1 MPKVKKVVLAYSG
14 GVDTSICIPFLK
26 EKYGISE
33 VITFVADLG
42 QGDDLEK
49 ISDKA
54 LKSGASQSIVGKL
67 VEPFVDRYA
76 FPAIRANA
84 LYSDK
89 YPLSTAL
96 ARPLIAESLV
106 ANARKFD
113 ADAVA
118 HGCTGKG
125 NDQVRFDL
133 AINALG
139 PDLQIIT
146 PAREWNMSR
155 EEAIAY
161 GERFG
166 IPAPVSK
173 KSPYS
178 IDVNLLG
185 RSIEAG
191 FLEDPFLAPEEDVFE
206 MTSSIESAPNKPEEI
221 EIEFRNGFPVAIDN
235 EYLKP
240 VELIK
245 KANHLAGK
253 HGFGRIDMIEDRVVG
268 IKSRE
273 IYETPGI
280 LLLIKAHQE
289 LESLTLS
296 PDVIDFKNLI
306 DKKWSRL
313 VYQGFWFGPLKNALD
328 CFINATQETVTGTVK
343 IKLFKGNAIIVGRS
357 SKNNSL
363 YREDL
368 ATYSHNDTFNHRSAE
383 GFIYMWGMSNKIWAE
398 ANIDSSKEK

>member
-1 MPKVKKVVLAYSG
+1 MKDLKRVVLAYSG
-14 GVDTSICIPFLK
+14 GVDTSVCIPYLR
-26 EKYGISE
+26 EKYGVSE

-42 QGDDLEK
+42 QGEDLE
-49 ISDKA
+49 IIREKA
-54 LKSGASQSIVGKL
+54 LQSGAFKSIIGDL
-67 VEPFVDRYA
+67 VKPFIDEFA

-84 LYSDK
+84 LYGDK

-96 ARPLIAESLV
+96 ARPLIAKNLV
-106 ANARKFD
+106 AIAREFN

-133 AINALG
+133 TINALG
-139 PDLQIIT
+139 PDLEIIT
-146 PAREWNMSR
+146 PAREWKMSR
-155 EEAIAY
+155 EEAINY

-191 FLEDPFLAPEEDVFE
+191 VLEDPMSPPSEDIFE
-206 MTSSIESAPNKPEEI
+206 MTSSIKEAPEEPEDI
-221 EIEFRNGFPVAIDN
+221 VIEFLNGFPVSIN
-235 EYLKP
+235 KEKLNNL
-240 VELIK
+240 ELMK
-245 KANHLAGK
+245 RANLIAGK
-253 HGFGRIDMIEDRVVG
+253 HGFGRLDMMEDRIVG

-273 IYETPGI
+273 IYETPGL
-280 LLLIKAHQE
+280 LLLIKAHKE
-289 LESLTLS
+289 MESLTLN
-296 PDVIDFKNLI
+296 PDVLEFKSLV
-306 DKKWSRL
+306 DKKWGQL
-313 VYQGFWFGPLKNALD
+313 VYRGFWYGPLKSALD
-328 CFINATQETVTGTVK
+328 EFISSTQQSVNGVVK
-343 IKLFKGNAIIVGRS
+343 IRLHKGNAVVIGRS
-357 SKNNSL
+357 SIQNSL

-368 ATYSHNDTFNHRSAE
+368 ATYNKNDSFDHESAK

-398 ANIDSSKEK
+398 SNNNNVK

>member
-1 MPKVKKVVLAYSG
+1 MQQVKKVVLAYSG
-14 GVDTSICIPFLK
+14 GVDTSVCIPYLK
-26 EKYGISE
+26 NEYGISE
-33 VITFVADLG
+33 VVTFVADLG
-42 QGDDLEK
+42 QGEDLEAIK
-49 ISDKA
+49 QKA
-54 LKSGASQSIVGKL
+54 LRSGASDSIIGNL
-67 VEPFVDRYA
+67 VDTFVERYA

-84 LYSDK
+84 LYSEK

-96 ARPLIAESLV
+96 ARPLIAENLV
-106 ANARKFD
+106 NVARESN

-139 PDLQIIT
+139 PDLKIIT

-155 EEAIAY
+155 EEAILY
-161 GERFG
+161 GEQFG

-191 FLEDPFLAPEEDVFE
+191 LLEDPMQEPPEDIFA
-206 MTSSIESAPNKPEEI
+206 MTSSIDDAPNSPQDI
-221 EIEFRNGFPVAIDN
+221 EIVFKNGFPIGIGN
-235 EYLKP
+235 ELLKP
-240 VELIK
+240 VEIIN
-245 KANHLAGK
+245 KANHLAGA

-273 IYETPGI
+273 IYESPGI

-289 LESLTLS
+289 LETITLN
-296 PDVIDFKNLI
+296 PDVIDFKGI
-306 DKKWSRL
+306 IQKKWAQL
-313 VYQGFWFGPLKNALD
+313 VYQGFWFGPLKKSLD
-328 CFINATQETVTGTVK
+328 AFIESTQQSVNGRVK
-343 IKLFKGNAIIVGRS
+343 IRLHKGNAIVIGRIS
-357 SKNNSL
+357 ENNSL

-368 ATYSHNDTFNHRSAE
+368 ATYSQDDIFNHKLAE

-398 ANIDSSKEK
+398 LNSKNK

>member
-1 MPKVKKVVLAYSG
+1 MHQVKKVVLAYSG
-14 GVDTSICIPFLK
+14 GVDTSVCIPYLK
-26 EKYGISE
+26 NEYGISE
-33 VITFVADLG
+33 VVTFVADLG
-42 QGDDLEK
+42 QGDDLERVRQ
-49 ISDKA
+49 KA
-54 LKSGASQSIVGKL
+54 LNSGATKSVIGNL
-67 VEPFVDRYA
+67 VDNFVEKYA

-84 LYSDK
+84 LYGEK

-96 ARPLIAESLV
+96 ARPLIAENLV
-106 ANARKFD
+106 NLARELN

-133 AINALG
+133 AIHALG

-146 PAREWNMSR
+146 PAREWKMSR
-155 EEAIAY
+155 EEAILY
-161 GERFG
+161 GEKFG

-191 FLEDPFLAPEEDVFE
+191 LLEDPMEEPNEDVFV
-206 MTSSIESAPNKPEEI
+206 MTSSINDAPNSPRDI
-221 EIEFRNGFPVAIDN
+221 EIVFRNGFPVAIGN
-235 EYLKP
+235 EFLNP
-240 VELIK
+240 VDIIQ
-245 KANHLAGK
+245 KANALAGE

-273 IYETPGI
+273 IYESPG
-280 LLLIKAHQE
+280 LLLFIKAHKE
-289 LESLTLS
+289 LESLTLN
-296 PDVIDFKNLI
+296 PDVLDFKKLI
-306 DKKWSRL
+306 ETKWGQL
-313 VYQGFWFGPLKNALD
+313 VYQGFWFSPLKQALD
-328 CFINATQETVTGTVK
+328 SFIDSTQASVNGKVK
-343 IKLFKGNAIIVGRS
+343 IRLHKGNAIVIGRS
-357 SKNNSL
+357 SENNSL

-368 ATYSHNDTFNHRSAE
+368 ATYSKDDIFNHKQAE

-398 ANIDSSKEK
+398 LNSKNE

>member
-1 MPKVKKVVLAYSG
+1 MKDLKRVVLAYSG
-14 GVDTSICIPFLK
+14 GVDTSICIPYLK
-26 EKYGISE
+26 EKYGIAE

-42 QGDDLEK
+42 QGEDLENIRK
-49 ISDKA
+49 KA
-54 LKSGASQSIVGKL
+54 LQSGAFKSIIGDL
-67 VEPFVDRYA
+67 VKPFVDEFA

-84 LYSDK
+84 LYGDK

-96 ARPLIAESLV
+96 ARPLIARNLV
-106 ANARKFD
+106 AIAREFN

-133 AINALG
+133 TINALG
-139 PDLQIIT
+139 PDLKIIT

-155 EEAIAY
+155 EEAINY

-191 FLEDPFLAPEEDVFE
+191 VLEDPMSPPSEDIFE
-206 MTSSIESAPNKPEEI
+206 MTSSIKEAPEEPEDI
-221 EIEFRNGFPVAIDN
+221 VIEFLNGFPVSIN
-235 EYLKP
+235 EEKL
-240 VELIK
+240 
-245 KANHLAGK
+245 NHLELMKRANLIAGK
-253 HGFGRIDMIEDRVVG
+253 HGFGRLDMMEDRIVG

-273 IYETPGI
+273 IYETPGL
-280 LLLIKAHQE
+280 LLLIKAHKE
-289 LESLTLS
+289 MESLTLN
-296 PDVIDFKNLI
+296 PDVLEFKSSV
-306 DKKWSRL
+306 DKKWGQL
-313 VYQGFWFGPLKNALD
+313 VYQGFWYGPLKSALD
-328 CFINATQETVTGTVK
+328 EFISSTQHSVNGIVK
-343 IKLFKGNAIIVGRS
+343 IRLYKGNAVVIGRS
-357 SKNNSL
+357 SPQNSL

-368 ATYSHNDTFNHRSAE
+368 ATYSKEDGFNHESAE

-398 ANIDSSKEK
+398 SNNNNIN

>member
-1 MPKVKKVVLAYSG
+1 MQQVKKVVLAYSG
-14 GVDTSICIPFLK
+14 GVDTSVCIPYLK
-26 EKYGISE
+26 NEYGISE
-33 VITFVADLG
+33 VVTFVADLG
-42 QGDDLEK
+42 QGDDLES
-49 ISDKA
+49 IRQKA
-54 LKSGASQSIVGKL
+54 LNSGATKSVIGNL
-67 VEPFVDRYA
+67 VNNFVEKYA

-84 LYSDK
+84 LYGEK

-96 ARPLIAESLV
+96 ARPLIAENLV
-106 ANARKFD
+106 NLARELN

-133 AINALG
+133 AIHALG

-146 PAREWNMSR
+146 PAREWKMSR
-155 EEAIAY
+155 EEAILY
-161 GERFG
+161 GEKFG

-191 FLEDPFLAPEEDVFE
+191 LLEDPMQEPNDDVFA
-206 MTSSIESAPNKPEEI
+206 MTSSINEAPNSPKDI
-221 EIEFRNGFPVAIDN
+221 EIVFQNGFPIAIGN
-235 EYLKP
+235 EFLSP
-240 VELIK
+240 VEIIQK
-245 KANHLAGK
+245 VNSLAGE

-273 IYETPGI
+273 IYEAPGL
-280 LLLIKAHQE
+280 LLLIKAHKE
-289 LESLTLS
+289 LESITLN
-296 PDVIDFKNLI
+296 PDVLDFKNLVE
-306 DKKWSRL
+306 KKWGQL
-313 VYQGFWFGPLKNALD
+313 VYQGFWFGPLKQALD
-328 CFINATQETVTGTVK
+328 GFIDSTQASVNGKVK
-343 IKLFKGNAIIVGRS
+343 IRLHKGNAIVIGRS
-357 SKNNSL
+357 SEKNSL

-368 ATYSHNDTFNHRSAE
+368 ATYSKDDIFNHKQAE

-398 ANIDSSKEK
+398 LNSKNE

>member
-1 MPKVKKVVLAYSG
+1 MKDLKRVVLAYSG
-14 GVDTSICIPFLK
+14 GVDTSVCIPYLR
-26 EKYGISE
+26 EKYGVSE

-42 QGDDLEK
+42 QGEDLES
-49 ISDKA
+49 IREKA
-54 LKSGASQSIVGKL
+54 LLSGAFKSIIGDL
-67 VEPFVDRYA
+67 VKPFIDEFA

-84 LYSDK
+84 LYGDK

-96 ARPLIAESLV
+96 ARPLIAKNLV
-106 ANARKFD
+106 AIAREFN

-133 AINALG
+133 TINALG
-139 PDLQIIT
+139 PDLEIIT
-146 PAREWNMSR
+146 PAREWKMSR
-155 EEAIAY
+155 EEAINY

-191 FLEDPFLAPEEDVFE
+191 VLEDPMSPPSEDIFE
-206 MTSSIESAPNKPEEI
+206 MTSSIKEAPEEPEDI
-221 EIEFRNGFPVAIDN
+221 VIEFLNGFPVSIN
-235 EYLKP
+235 KEKLNNL
-240 VELIK
+240 ELMK
-245 KANHLAGK
+245 RANLIAGK
-253 HGFGRIDMIEDRVVG
+253 HGFGRLDMMEDRIVG

-273 IYETPGI
+273 IYETPGL
-280 LLLIKAHQE
+280 LLLIKAHKE
-289 LESLTLS
+289 MESLTLN
-296 PDVIDFKNLI
+296 PDVLEFKSLV
-306 DKKWSRL
+306 DKKWGQL
-313 VYQGFWFGPLKNALD
+313 VYRGFWYGPLKSALD
-328 CFINATQETVTGTVK
+328 EFISSTQQSVNGVVK
-343 IKLFKGNAIIVGRS
+343 IRLHKGNAVVIGRS
-357 SKNNSL
+357 SIQNSL

-368 ATYSHNDTFNHRSAE
+368 ATYDKNDSFDHESAK

-398 ANIDSSKEK
+398 SNNNIK

>member
-1 MPKVKKVVLAYSG
+1 MKDLKRVVLAYSG
-14 GVDTSICIPFLK
+14 GVDTSVCIPYLR
-26 EKYGISE
+26 EKYGVSE

-42 QGDDLEK
+42 QGEDLE
-49 ISDKA
+49 IIREKA
-54 LKSGASQSIVGKL
+54 LQSGAFKSIIGDL
-67 VEPFVDRYA
+67 VKPFIDEFA

-84 LYSDK
+84 LYGDK

-96 ARPLIAESLV
+96 ARPLIAKNLV
-106 ANARKFD
+106 AIAREFN

-133 AINALG
+133 TINALG
-139 PDLQIIT
+139 PDLEIIT
-146 PAREWNMSR
+146 PAREWKMSR
-155 EEAIAY
+155 EEAINY

-191 FLEDPFLAPEEDVFE
+191 VLEDPMSPPSEDIFE
-206 MTSSIESAPNKPEEI
+206 MTSSIKEAPEEPEDI
-221 EIEFRNGFPVAIDN
+221 VIEFLNGFPVSINN
-235 EYLKP
+235 EKLNNL
-240 VELIK
+240 ELMK
-245 KANHLAGK
+245 RANLIAGK
-253 HGFGRIDMIEDRVVG
+253 HGFGRLDMMEDRIVG

-273 IYETPGI
+273 IYETPGL
-280 LLLIKAHQE
+280 LLLIKAHKE
-289 LESLTLS
+289 MESLTLN
-296 PDVIDFKNLI
+296 PDVLEFKSLV
-306 DKKWSRL
+306 DKKWGQL
-313 VYQGFWFGPLKNALD
+313 VYRGFWYGPLKSALD
-328 CFINATQETVTGTVK
+328 EFISSTQQSVNGVVK
-343 IKLFKGNAIIVGRS
+343 IRLHKGNAVVIGRS
-357 SKNNSL
+357 SIQNSL

-368 ATYSHNDTFNHRSAE
+368 ATYDKNDSFDHESAK

-398 ANIDSSKEK
+398 SNNNIK

>member
-1 MPKVKKVVLAYSG
+1 MQQVKKVVLAYSG
-14 GVDTSICIPFLK
+14 GVDTSVCIPYLK
-26 EKYGISE
+26 NEYGISE
-33 VITFVADLG
+33 VVSFVADLG
-42 QGDDLEK
+42 QGEDLNA
-49 ISDKA
+49 IRQKA
-54 LKSGASQSIVGKL
+54 LNSGASESIIGDL
-67 VEPFVDRYA
+67 VDNFVKEYA

-96 ARPLIAESLV
+96 ARPLIAKNLV
-106 ANARKFD
+106 NIAREQNAQ
-113 ADAVA
+113 AVA

-139 PDLQIIT
+139 PDLKIIT

-155 EEAIAY
+155 EQAILY
-161 GERFG
+161 GENFG

-191 FLEDPFLAPEEDVFE
+191 LLEDPMQEPPEDIFS
-206 MTSSIESAPNKPEEI
+206 MTSSIKDAPNVPQDI
-221 EIEFRNGFPVAIDN
+221 EIVFKEGFPIGIGKEILDPL
-235 EYLKP
+235 EI
-240 VELIK
+240 IK
-245 KANHLAGK
+245 KANDLAGE

-273 IYETPGI
+273 IYESPGL
-280 LLLIKAHQE
+280 LLLIKAHKE
-289 LESLTLS
+289 LESITLN
-296 PDVIDFKNLI
+296 PDVIDFKR
-306 DKKWSRL
+306 DVEKKWAQL
-313 VYQGFWFGPLKNALD
+313 VYQGFWFGSLKKALD
-328 CFINATQETVTGTVK
+328 AFISSTQVCVNGKVK
-343 IKLFKGNAIIVGRS
+343 IRLYKGNAIVIGRES
-357 SKNNSL
+357 ERNSL

-368 ATYSHNDTFNHRSAE
+368 ATYSNDDEFNHKKAE
-383 GFIYMWGMSNKIWAE
+383 GFIYMWGMANKIWAE
-398 ANIDSSKEK
+398 LNSKDQ

>member
-1 MPKVKKVVLAYSG
+1 MKDLKRVVLAYSG
-14 GVDTSICIPFLK
+14 GVDTSICIPYLR
-26 EKYGISE
+26 ENYGVSE

-42 QGDDLEK
+42 QGEDLESVRK
-49 ISDKA
+49 KA
-54 LKSGASQSIVGKL
+54 LQSGAFKSIIGDL
-67 VEPFVDRYA
+67 VKPFVNEFA

-84 LYSDK
+84 LYGDK

-96 ARPLIAESLV
+96 ARPLIARNLV
-106 ANARKFD
+106 AIARDFN

-133 AINALG
+133 TINALG
-139 PDLQIIT
+139 PDLEIIT

-155 EEAIAY
+155 EEAINY

-191 FLEDPFLAPEEDVFE
+191 TLEDPMSPPSEDIFE
-206 MTSSIESAPNKPEEI
+206 MTSSIKEAPEEPEDI
-221 EIEFRNGFPVAIDN
+221 VIEFFNGFPISIN
-235 EYLKP
+235 KEKLNNL
-240 VELIK
+240 ELIK
-245 KANHLAGK
+245 RANLIAGK
-253 HGFGRIDMIEDRVVG
+253 HGFGRVDMMEDRIVG

-273 IYETPGI
+273 IYETPGL
-280 LLLIKAHQE
+280 LLLIKAHKE
-289 LESLTLS
+289 LESLTLN
-296 PDVIDFKNLI
+296 PEVLDFKSLV
-306 DKKWSRL
+306 DKKWGQL
-313 VYQGFWFGPLKNALD
+313 VYRGFWYSPLKSALD
-328 CFINATQETVTGTVK
+328 EFISATQQSVNGIVK
-343 IKLFKGNAIIVGRS
+343 IRLHKGNAVVIGRS
-357 SKNNSL
+357 SIQNSL

-368 ATYSHNDTFNHRSAE
+368 ATYSKDDIFNHESAK

-398 ANIDSSKEK
+398 SNNNKIK

>member
-1 MPKVKKVVLAYSG
+1 MKDLKRVVLAYSG
-14 GVDTSICIPFLK
+14 GVDTSVCIPYLR

-42 QGDDLEK
+42 QGEDLES
-49 ISDKA
+49 IRQKA
-54 LKSGASQSIVGKL
+54 LQSGAFKSIIGDL
-67 VEPFVDRYA
+67 VKPFIDEFA

-84 LYSDK
+84 LYGDK

-96 ARPLIAESLV
+96 ARPLIAKNLV
-106 ANARKFD
+106 AIAREFN

-133 AINALG
+133 TINALG
-139 PDLQIIT
+139 PDLEIIT
-146 PAREWNMSR
+146 PAREWKMSR
-155 EEAIAY
+155 EEAINY

-191 FLEDPFLAPEEDVFE
+191 VLEDPMSPPSEDIFK
-206 MTSSIESAPNKPEEI
+206 MTSSIKDAPEEPEDI
-221 EIEFRNGFPVAIDN
+221 VIEFLNGFPVSIN
-235 EYLKP
+235 KEKLNNL
-240 VELIK
+240 ELMK
-245 KANHLAGK
+245 RANLIAGK
-253 HGFGRIDMIEDRVVG
+253 HGFGRLDMMEDRIVG

-273 IYETPGI
+273 IYETPGL
-280 LLLIKAHQE
+280 LLLIKAHKE
-289 LESLTLS
+289 MESLTLN
-296 PDVIDFKNLI
+296 PDVLEFKSLV
-306 DKKWSRL
+306 DKKWGQL
-313 VYQGFWFGPLKNALD
+313 VYRGFWYGPLKSALD
-328 CFINATQETVTGTVK
+328 EFISSTQQSVNGVVK
-343 IKLFKGNAIIVGRS
+343 IRLHKGNAVVIGRS
-357 SKNNSL
+357 SIQNSL

-368 ATYSHNDTFNHRSAE
+368 ATYDKNDSFDHESAK

-398 ANIDSSKEK
+398 SNNNIK

>member
-1 MPKVKKVVLAYSG
+1 MSPVKRVVLAYSG
-14 GVDTSICIPFLK
+14 GVDTSICIPYLK
-26 EKYGISE
+26 EKYGIKE
-33 VITFVADLG
+33 VITLVANLG
-42 QGDDLEK
+42 QGENLEK
-49 ISDKA
+49 IREKA
-54 LKSGASQSIVGKL
+54 LNSGASVSLIADL
-67 VEPFVDRYA
+67 VDDFVDNYA
-76 FPAIRANA
+76 FPAIRSNA
-84 LYSDK
+84 LYGDK

-96 ARPLIAESLV
+96 ARPLIAEKLV
-106 ANARKFD
+106 LTAREYS

-133 AINALG
+133 AINALA
-139 PDLQIIT
+139 PDLKIIT
-146 PAREWNMSR
+146 PAREWEMSR

-161 GERFG
+161 GEKFG

-191 FLEDPFLAPEEDVFE
+191 SLEDPMKAPNEEVFE
-206 MTSSIESAPNKPEEI
+206 MTSSINDAPDTPDDI
-221 EIEFRNGFPVAIDN
+221 EIEFKNGFPISIDN
-235 EYLKP
+235 ETLSRK
-240 VELIK
+240 EIIT
-245 KANHLAGK
+245 KANLIAGK

-273 IYETPGI
+273 IYETPGL
-280 LLLIKAHQE
+280 LLLIKAHKE
-289 LESLTLS
+289 LETLTLTH
-296 PDVIDFKNLI
+296 DLNDFKCSVE
-306 DKKWSRL
+306 KKWAQL
-313 VYQGFWFGPLKNALD
+313 IYQGYWFSPLKNALD
-328 CFINATQETVTGTVK
+328 GFIQNTQKAVNGVVK
-343 IKLFKGNAIIVGRS
+343 IRLYKGNATVIGRF

-368 ATYSHNDTFNHRSAE
+368 ATYSHEDKFNHKNAE

-398 ANIDSSKEK
+398 LNSSKIKD

>member
-1 MPKVKKVVLAYSG
+1 MKDLKRVVLAYSG
-14 GVDTSICIPFLK
+14 GVDTSVCIPYLR
-26 EKYGISE
+26 EKYGVSE

-42 QGDDLEK
+42 QGEDLES
-49 ISDKA
+49 IREKA
-54 LKSGASQSIVGKL
+54 LQSGAFKSIIGDL
-67 VEPFVDRYA
+67 VKPFIDEFA

-84 LYSDK
+84 LYGDK

-96 ARPLIAESLV
+96 ARPLIAKNFV
-106 ANARKFD
+106 AIAREFN

-133 AINALG
+133 TINALG
-139 PDLQIIT
+139 PDLEIIT
-146 PAREWNMSR
+146 PAREWKMSR
-155 EEAIAY
+155 EEAINY

-191 FLEDPFLAPEEDVFE
+191 ILEDPMSPPSEDIFE
-206 MTSSIESAPNKPEEI
+206 MTSSIKEAPEEPEDI
-221 EIEFRNGFPVAIDN
+221 VIEFLNGFPVSIN
-235 EYLKP
+235 GEKL
-240 VELIK
+240 
-245 KANHLAGK
+245 NHLELMKRANLIAGK
-253 HGFGRIDMIEDRVVG
+253 HGFGRLDMMEDRIVG

-273 IYETPGI
+273 IYETPGL
-280 LLLIKAHQE
+280 LLLIKAHKE
-289 LESLTLS
+289 MESLTLN
-296 PDVIDFKNLI
+296 PDVLEFKSLV
-306 DKKWSRL
+306 DKKWGQL
-313 VYQGFWFGPLKNALD
+313 VYRGFWYGPLKSALD
-328 CFINATQETVTGTVK
+328 EFISSTQQSVNGVVK
-343 IKLFKGNAIIVGRS
+343 IRLHKGNAVVIGRS
-357 SKNNSL
+357 SIQNSL

-368 ATYSHNDTFNHRSAE
+368 ATYDKNDSFDHESAK

-398 ANIDSSKEK
+398 SNNNIK

>member
-1 MPKVKKVVLAYSG
+1 MKDLKRVVLAYSG
-14 GVDTSICIPFLK
+14 GVDTSICIPYLK
-26 EKYGISE
+26 EKYGIAE

-42 QGDDLEK
+42 QGEDLENIRK
-49 ISDKA
+49 KA
-54 LKSGASQSIVGKL
+54 LQSGAFKSIIGDL
-67 VEPFVDRYA
+67 VKPFVDEFA

-84 LYSDK
+84 LYGDK

-96 ARPLIAESLV
+96 ARPLIARNLV
-106 ANARKFD
+106 AIAREFN

-133 AINALG
+133 TINALG
-139 PDLQIIT
+139 PDLKIIT

-155 EEAIAY
+155 EEAINY

-191 FLEDPFLAPEEDVFE
+191 ILEDPMSPPNEDIFE
-206 MTSSIESAPNKPEEI
+206 MTSSIEEAPEEPEDI
-221 EIEFRNGFPVAIDN
+221 IIEFINGFPVSIN
-235 EYLKP
+235 EEKL
-240 VELIK
+240 
-245 KANHLAGK
+245 NHLELMKRANLIAGK
-253 HGFGRIDMIEDRVVG
+253 HGFGRLDMMEDRIVG

-273 IYETPGI
+273 IYETPGL
-280 LLLIKAHQE
+280 LLLIKAHKE
-289 LESLTLS
+289 MESLTLN
-296 PDVIDFKNLI
+296 PDVLEFKSSV
-306 DKKWSRL
+306 DKKWGQL
-313 VYQGFWFGPLKNALD
+313 VYQGFWYGPLKSALD
-328 CFINATQETVTGTVK
+328 EFISSTQHSVNGIVK
-343 IKLFKGNAIIVGRS
+343 IRLYKGNAVVIGRS
-357 SKNNSL
+357 SPQNSL

-368 ATYSHNDTFNHRSAE
+368 ATYSKEDGFNHESAE

-398 ANIDSSKEK
+398 SNNNNIN

>member
-1 MPKVKKVVLAYSG
+1 MQQVKKVVLAYSG
-14 GVDTSICIPFLK
+14 GVDTSVCIPYLK
-26 EKYGISE
+26 NEYGISE
-33 VITFVADLG
+33 VVTFVADLG
-42 QGDDLEK
+42 QGEDLES
-49 ISDKA
+49 IRQKA
-54 LKSGASQSIVGKL
+54 LNSGATHSVIGNL
-67 VEPFVDRYA
+67 VDDFVEKYA

-84 LYSDK
+84 LYGEK

-96 ARPLIAESLV
+96 ARPLIAENLV
-106 ANARKFD
+106 NLARELN

-139 PDLQIIT
+139 PDLKIIT
-146 PAREWNMSR
+146 PAREWKMSR
-155 EEAIAY
+155 EEAILY
-161 GERFG
+161 GEKFG

-191 FLEDPFLAPEEDVFE
+191 LLEDPMQEPSEDVFA
-206 MTSSIESAPNKPEEI
+206 MTSSIHDTPNSSKDI
-221 EIEFRNGFPVAIDN
+221 EIIFKNGYPIGIGNEFLN
-235 EYLKP
+235 P
-240 VELIK
+240 VEIIQ
-245 KANHLAGK
+245 KANVLAGE

-273 IYETPGI
+273 IYETPGL
-280 LLLIKAHQE
+280 LLLIKAHKE
-289 LESLTLS
+289 LESLTLN
-296 PDVIDFKNLI
+296 PDVLNFKNLVE
-306 DKKWSRL
+306 KKWGQL
-313 VYQGFWFGPLKNALD
+313 VYQGFWFGPLKKALD
-328 CFINATQETVTGTVK
+328 GFIDSTQSSVNGRVK
-343 IKLFKGNAIIVGRS
+343 IRLHKGNAIVIGRS
-357 SKNNSL
+357 SENNSL

-368 ATYSHNDTFNHRSAE
+368 ATYSKDDIFNHEQAE

-398 ANIDSSKEK
+398 LNSKKE

>member
-1 MPKVKKVVLAYSG
+1 MKALNRVVLAYSG
-14 GVDTSICIPFLK
+14 GVDTSVCIPYLR
-26 EKYGISE
+26 EKYGVSE

-42 QGDDLEK
+42 QGEDLPS
-49 ISDKA
+49 IQNKA
-54 LKSGASQSIVGKL
+54 LRSGAFKSLIGDL
-67 VEPFVDRYA
+67 VEPFVNEFA

-84 LYSDK
+84 LYGDK

-96 ARPLIAESLV
+96 ARPLIAQNLV
-106 ANARKFD
+106 SIAREYN

-155 EEAIAY
+155 EEAIIY
-161 GERFG
+161 GEKFD

-191 FLEDPFLAPEEDVFE
+191 MLEDPMCAPSEEIFL
-206 MTSSIESAPNKPEEI
+206 MTSSIKDAPEEPEDI
-221 EIEFRNGFPVAIDN
+221 EIEFENGFPISMNYEKLSSLD
-235 EYLKP
+235 
-240 VELIK
+240 LIK
-245 KANHLAGK
+245 KANEVAGK
-253 HGFGRIDMIEDRVVG
+253 HGFGRLDMIEDRVVG

-273 IYETPGI
+273 IYEAPGL

-289 LESLTLS
+289 LETLTLN
-296 PDVIDFKNLI
+296 PDVLSFKSLI
-306 DKKWSRL
+306 DKKWGEL
-313 VYQGFWFGPLKNALD
+313 VYQGFWFGPLKSALD
-328 CFINATQETVTGTVK
+328 SFIETTQMHVNGIVK
-343 IKLFKGNAIIVGRS
+343 MRLHKGNAFVVGRS
-357 SKNNSL
+357 SSKDSL

-368 ATYSHNDTFNHRSAE
+368 ATYNKNDKFQHGSAE

-398 ANIDSSKEK
+398 SKSKKSK

>member
-1 MPKVKKVVLAYSG
+1 MKDLKRVVLAYSG
-14 GVDTSICIPFLK
+14 GVDTSVCIPYLR
-26 EKYGISE
+26 EKYGVSE

-42 QGDDLEK
+42 QGEDLEN
-49 ISDKA
+49 IRLKA
-54 LKSGASQSIVGKL
+54 LQAGAFKSIIGDL
-67 VEPFVDRYA
+67 VKPFIDEFA

-84 LYSDK
+84 LYGDK

-96 ARPLIAESLV
+96 ARPLIAKNLV
-106 ANARKFD
+106 AIAREFN

-133 AINALG
+133 TINALG
-139 PDLQIIT
+139 PDLEIIT
-146 PAREWNMSR
+146 PAREWKMSR
-155 EEAIAY
+155 EEAINY

-191 FLEDPFLAPEEDVFE
+191 VLEDPMSPPSEDIFK
-206 MTSSIESAPNKPEEI
+206 MTSSIKDAPEEPEDI
-221 EIEFRNGFPVAIDN
+221 VIEFLNGFPVSIN
-235 EYLKP
+235 KEKLNNL
-240 VELIK
+240 ELMK
-245 KANHLAGK
+245 RANLIAGK
-253 HGFGRIDMIEDRVVG
+253 HGFGRLDMMEDRIVG

-273 IYETPGI
+273 IYETPGL
-280 LLLIKAHQE
+280 LLLIKAHKE
-289 LESLTLS
+289 MESLTLN
-296 PDVIDFKNLI
+296 PDVLEFKSLV
-306 DKKWSRL
+306 DKKWGQL
-313 VYQGFWFGPLKNALD
+313 VYRGFWYGPLKSALD
-328 CFINATQETVTGTVK
+328 EFISSTQQSVNGVVK
-343 IKLFKGNAIIVGRS
+343 IRLHKGNAVVIGRS
-357 SKNNSL
+357 SIQNSL

-368 ATYSHNDTFNHRSAE
+368 ATYDKNDSFDHESAK

-398 ANIDSSKEK
+398 SNNNIK